1 MSDDS
6 SSEYSGDSPSED
18 ELVLA
23 EAVAIVDH
31 SHQLLKKESQLRR
44 LGRALQCLGIT
55 GITGGS
61 WTHLDE
67 EEAEIVFN
75 PIRTD
80 RFIMLI
86 AHLEDLAD
94 LIKDQKRV
102 SAPVTVR
109 GVHIHHVEQLQILF
123 DTQPPTTPHT
133 NYNQPR
139 EKRSRCR
146 NTAPISCPETKPPR
160 TSRSRPCSTT

>member
-1 MSDDS
+1 MSRNSEEGVPDS
-6 SSEYSGDSPSED
+6 ESNE

-23 EAVAIVDH
+23 DLEAIADH
-31 SHQLLKKESQLRR
+31 GHQLLKKEMQLRR
-44 LGRALQCLGIT
+44 LGRVLQRLGIT

-102 SAPVTVR
+102 SAPVTVG

-123 DTQPPTTPHT
+123 DTQPPTTG
-133 NYNQPR
+133 
-139 EKRSRCR
+139 
-146 NTAPISCPETKPPR
+146 
-160 TSRSRPCSTT
+160 

>member
-1 MSDDS
+1 MSEGNVEGVPDG
-6 SSEYSGDSPSED
+6 ENLE

-23 EAVAIVDH
+23 DLAAIVDQEH
-31 SHQLLKKESQLRR
+31 LRLRRERQLRR
-44 LGRALQCLGIT
+44 LGRALQRLGIT

-61 WTHLDE
+61 WTVLD

-94 LIKDQKRV
+94 LIKDQKQV
-102 SAPVTVR
+102 PAPVTVG
-109 GVHIHHVEQLQILF
+109 GVHIHHVEQLQINF
-123 DTQPPTTPHT
+123 VFGTQPPTT
-133 NYNQPR
+133 
-139 EKRSRCR
+139 S
-146 NTAPISCPETKPPR
+146 
-160 TSRSRPCSTT
+160 

>member
-1 MSDDS
+1 MSRNSEEGVPDS
-6 SSEYSGDSPSED
+6 ESNE

-23 EAVAIVDH
+23 DLEAIADH
-31 SHQLLKKESQLRR
+31 GHQLLKKEMQLRR
-44 LGRALQCLGIT
+44 LGRVLQRLGIT

-94 LIKDQKRV
+94 LIKDQKQV
-102 SAPVTVR
+102 PAPVTVG
-109 GVHIHHVEQLQILF
+109 GVHIHHVEQLQINFLF
-123 DTQPPTTPHT
+123 GTQPPTT
-133 NYNQPR
+133 
-139 EKRSRCR
+139 S
-146 NTAPISCPETKPPR
+146 
-160 TSRSRPCSTT
+160 